1 MVRPLPRKQSDP
13 KGCAGSI
20 PVLSA
25 KLQLIGSTNIEIG
38 FLSYVKVVAPVS
50 TLFRK
55 YAFTERALRL
65 KLI

>member
-1 MVRPLPRKQSDP
+1 
-13 KGCAGSI
+13 
-20 PVLSA
+20 
-25 KLQLIGSTNIEIG
+25 
-38 FLSYVKVVAPVS
+38 VKVVAPVS